1 MKHGRE
7 REPTRQDGMG
17 RVADDDN
24 LASDQLGNGFTIQ
37 KGPALDLGCF
47 AEVLVELV
55 S

>member
-1 MKHGRE
+1 
-7 REPTRQDGMG
+7 MG

-24 LASDQLGNGFTIQ
+24 LVSEKLGSGFMIQ

-47 AEVLVELV
+47 AKVLVELV